1 MRGKKKSL
9 FFSASF
15 TFSLPLFFTCTP
27 KRHNTKKKHPTRV
40 PPRWRKMQ
48 KNVLTQSLDLW
59 TSSLLKIRSTTELC
73 ERAFAQF
80 YFLELHK
87 QRTLVRKER
96 KRKPDFDSL
105 SPSQPRFLSPLFSR
119 LPLSPKSPC
128 SPPPHALLARR
139 GKQLAISYPCFSLP
153 LSLLLSVLECRLSI
167 ASSSSSPPHSLSF
180 YPLPLSRPPLH
191 PTQFPPRTQVIALV
205 AASTSAVSLLVAA
218 PQLVGPREEIA
229 SRSSATASTS
239 SPKHQSP
246 PSPGFRKTSARSA
259 IRSNASPGPG
269 GSKAE

>member
-180 YPLPLSRPPLH
+180 YPLPLSRPPRH
-191 PTQFPPRTQVIALV
+191 APPKPPPDAGNC
-205 AASTSAVSLLVAA
+205 
-218 PQLVGPREEIA
+218 P
-229 SRSSATASTS
+229 RSSIHVGSLAPRRGAAAGGAARRDCQSIVGHGVDVVAKASV
-239 SPKHQSP
+239 SPVSGLP
-246 PSPGFRKTSARSA
+246 
-259 IRSNASPGPG
+259 
-269 GSKAE
+269 